1 MKVNPKKTKIILF
14 NKSRKFD
21 FPPELKLSG
30 GGFLEVVP
38 DVKLVGVIVDQRLSW
53 QKNTDYICNKATQKL
68 WIIRRLKKYKLG
80 IPTLLD
86 VYVKEVR
93 SLLEHGVPVWHSGLT
108 RRQSAQIEKV
118 QKTAFKI
125 ILENSYLDYE
135 TACTLLSVEPLEFRR
150 SQLCIKFAKKDLKKP
165 NTLFRKVE
173 NVTKTRGY
181 SKLVHEYTCRTSRY
195 QISSMHFLSRLLN
208 KHG

>member
-30 GGFLEVVP
+30 GEFLEVVP

-68 WIIRRLKKYKLG
+68 WIIRRLKKYNLG
-80 IPTLLD
+80 ISTLLD
-86 VYVKEVR
+86 VYIKEVR

-108 RRQSAQIEKV
+108 RR
-118 QKTAFKI
+118 
-125 ILENSYLDYE
+125 
-135 TACTLLSVEPLEFRR
+135 
-150 SQLCIKFAKKDLKKP
+150 
-165 NTLFRKVE
+165 
-173 NVTKTRGY
+173 
-181 SKLVHEYTCRTSRY
+181 
-195 QISSMHFLSRLLN
+195 
-208 KHG
+208 